1 MPSEDTKMLKF
12 NQYQMSDEVLFV
24 IYADLECLVEKIGG
38 CKNNSES
45 SYTTAYWVF
54 QCLQYHHV
62 KAQKISMMYTEA
74 NVVWKKFCESLRV
87 HTMKIIMF
95 KKKILLSKELQ
106 QSYKNP
112 KICYIC
118 KEKFENKHL
127 KDK

>member
-1 MPSEDTKMLKF
+1 MIFYCLNYLHYIETEDKRESHKKVRENKGFCNVIMPSEDTKMLKF

-74 NVVWKKFCESLRV
+74 NVV
-87 HTMKIIMF
+87 
-95 KKKILLSKELQ
+95 
-106 QSYKNP
+106 
-112 KICYIC
+112 
-118 KEKFENKHL
+118 
-127 KDK
+127 